1 MKLLDDNSHERHKVL
16 YTVKVP
22 LVPTRMNH
30 SNAFR
35 IDAVHLGRET
45 LPIFVPEVRKFAQD
59 NLKQIMD
66 MYCDQDIL
74 ILLLNAP
81 FIVRLVLAFATT
93 FMARRQSNRIKV
105 FSSATGA
112 EAQKILRAVGPQ
124 SMFPESLGG
133 TRKASDIP
141 FYSPMAQDDKK
152 RPGI

>member
-1 MKLLDDNSHERHKVL
+1 M
-16 YTVKVP
+16 
-22 LVPTRMNH
+22 
-30 SNAFR
+30 
-35 IDAVHLGRET
+35 
-45 LPIFVPEVRKFAQD
+45 PEVRKFAQD
-59 NLKQIMD
+59 NMKQIMD

-133 TRKASDIP
+133 GASVCELNALRDSQSQRHP
-141 FYSPMAQDDKK
+141 LLFAYGAGRQEEAWHVGNAADKHEISS
-152 RPGI
+152 GATSGSSSGYL